1 MLEQN
6 SRSQIYSI
14 SYRAP
19 LTFVRLARADSCPDL
34 TAKFN
39 CKRKNLDHKIK
50 PELERRGCSRE
61 FYFLHWIG
69 ARKKWGVKSIH
80 ENRGMPSREAQ
91 EDNGCNFSWIG
102 SWAAYGKRNS
112 PLEVIKNTCINIL
125 LWITICRSLIFTD
138 CVGSLGRPANSLSY
152 QSEVPEVSWSEVLG
166 GLSLLVLVLRNK
178 TQDKWSHWS
187 LQTSVWNNKKMQSTF
202 TLPVHFPS
210 LRIVVLLL
218 CFSPSSRSARHPMPG
233 LSPAFVLCLS
243 LTHFCQSIFILS
255 I

>member
-6 SRSQIYSI
+6 SLSQICST

-19 LTFVRLARADSCPDL
+19 LTFVRLARANSSPDL

-39 CKRKNLDHKIK
+39 CKRKNMDHKIK
-50 PELERRGCSRE
+50 LELKRRGCSKE
-61 FYFLHWIG
+61 FYFRHWIW

-91 EDNGCNFSWIG
+91 EDNGCSFSWIG

-152 QSEVPEVSWSEVLG
+152 QWSTWSQLKWNFGMPFSLSVGSHKQNSEQMRP
-166 GLSLLVLVLRNK
+166 LVTADTR
-178 TQDKWSHWS
+178 
-187 LQTSVWNNKKMQSTF
+187 M
-202 TLPVHFPS
+202 
-210 LRIVVLLL
+210 
-218 CFSPSSRSARHPMPG
+218 
-233 LSPAFVLCLS
+233 
-243 LTHFCQSIFILS
+243 
-255 I
+255 